1 MAPSEK
7 IIAGETTIG
16 QYIPQK
22 PPIVMIGKLLDMTDT
37 KTVTSL
43 FIKDDNLF
51 CSEGFFREP
60 GLIENM
66 AQTAAAG
73 VGYVSKE
80 AGKEPPVGF
89 IGGLR
94 NLRIHE
100 LPKVG
105 CEIIT
110 EVTVEHEIFNA
121 TVVNGKIYL
130 KKRCIA
136 ECELKIFL
144 IKNK

>member
-1 MAPSEK
+1 
-7 IIAGETTIG
+7 
-16 QYIPQK
+16 
-22 PPIVMIGKLLDMTDT
+22 MIGKLLEVTGT

-73 VGYVSKE
+73 VGYNSTKD
-80 AGKEPPVGF
+80 GKEPPVGF

-94 NLRIHE
+94 NLHIYE
-100 LPKVG
+100 LPGVG
-105 CEIIT
+105 SEIRT
-110 EVTVEHEIFNA
+110 EVTVEHEVFDA
-121 TVVNGKIYL
+121 SMVNGKTYMEG
-130 KKRCIA
+130 RCIA

-144 IKNK
+144 IKDK

>member
-1 MAPSEK
+1 MASSEK
-7 IIAGETTIG
+7 IAGEDTIG

-22 PPIVMIGKLLDMTDT
+22 PPVIMIGRLVSVTDT

-43 FIKDDNLF
+43 LIRDDNLF

-73 VGYVSKE
+73 VGYVAKS

-89 IGGLR
+89 IGGLK
-94 NLRIHE
+94 NLRIFE
-100 LPKVG
+100 LPPSG
-105 CEIIT
+105 SEIRT
-110 EVTVEHEIFNA
+110 EVTLAHEVFDA
-121 TVVNGKIYL
+121 TVVNGEVFFQE
-130 KKRCIA
+130 RCIA
-136 ECELKIFL
+136 SCELKIFL
-144 IKNK
+144 TKNY

>member
-1 MAPSEK
+1 
-7 IIAGETTIG
+7 
-16 QYIPQK
+16 
-22 PPIVMIGKLLDMTDT
+22 MIGKLLEVTDT

-43 FIKDDNLF
+43 LIKDDNLF
-51 CSEGFFREP
+51 CSKGLFREP

-73 VGYVSKE
+73 VGYILKE
-80 AGKEPPVGF
+80 AGKEPPLGF

-94 NLRIHE
+94 NLQIYE

-105 CEIIT
+105 SEIRT
-110 EVTVEHEIFNA
+110 EVTVEHEVFDA
-121 TVVNGKIYL
+121 KVVNGKIYL
-130 KKRCIA
+130 QERCIA

-144 IKNK
+144 IKFC

>member
-1 MAPSEK
+1 
-7 IIAGETTIG
+7 
-16 QYIPQK
+16 
-22 PPIVMIGKLLDMTDT
+22 MIGKLLEVTGM

-43 FIKDDNLF
+43 LIKDDNIF

-73 VGYVSKE
+73 VGYVSKKE
-80 AGKEPPVGF
+80 GKEPQVGF

-94 NLRIHE
+94 NLSIHE
-100 LPKVG
+100 LPSVG
-105 CEIIT
+105 SEIRT
-110 EVTVEHEIFNA
+110 EITVEHEVFDA
-121 TVVNGKIYL
+121 TVVHGKTYMEE
-130 KKRCIA
+130 RCIA

-144 IKNK
+144 IKDK

>member
-1 MAPSEK
+1 MASSEK
-7 IIAGETTIG
+7 IIATEATIG

-22 PPIVMIGKLLDMTDT
+22 PPVIMIGKLLEVTDT
-37 KTVTSL
+37 KTVSSL

-51 CSEGFFREP
+51 CTKGFFREP

-73 VGYVSKE
+73 MGYISNE
-80 AGKEPPVGF
+80 AGKESPLGF

-94 NLRIHE
+94 NLLIHE

-105 CEIIT
+105 SVIRT
-110 EVTVEHEIFNA
+110 EVTVVHEVFDA
-121 TVVNGKIYL
+121 RVVNGKIYL
-130 KKRCIA
+130 QDRCIA

-144 IKNK
+144 IKDK